1 MELKDDKKMQNKEL
15 ILHKA
20 TTTLA
25 SIMVQPKSPT
35 STTWA
40 SCITIVYP
48 HNNRCATNC
57 EVVS

>member
-25 SIMVQPKSPT
+25 SIMVQPKSQLQL
-35 STTWA
+35 
-40 SCITIVYP
+40 
-48 HNNRCATNC
+48 HGQ
-57 EVVS
+57 VVSQ